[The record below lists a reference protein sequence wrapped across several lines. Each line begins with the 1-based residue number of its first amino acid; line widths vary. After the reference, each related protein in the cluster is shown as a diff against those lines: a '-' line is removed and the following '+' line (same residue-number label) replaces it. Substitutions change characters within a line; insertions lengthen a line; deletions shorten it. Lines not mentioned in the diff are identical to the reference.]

1 MASKD
6 TYKLA
11 ITALA
16 CAVTSAFTYKT
27 YQDVYGNGGKKEAD
41 KFIEVLDPA
50 LELGANRALFGLPI
64 DLCAIAMSIKLKP
77 KAYTPEEFR
86 PSQEFTGPVEGFVF
100 KRDKLGVGYYKDKEF
115 DAVLQPEI
123 EEQRRRLAEMP
134 Q

>member
-1 MASKD
+1 ACPMATKD

-50 LELGANRALFGLPI
+50 LEL
-64 DLCAIAMSIKLKP
+64 LKP
-77 KAYTPEEFR
+77 KVYTPEEFR

>member
-27 YQDVYGNGGKKEAD
+27 YQDVYGNRSKKEAD

-50 LELGANRALFGLPI
+50 LEL
-64 DLCAIAMSIKLKP
+64 LKP
-77 KAYTPEEFR
+77 KTYSADEFK
-86 PSQEFTGPVEGFVF
+86 PSTDFEGPMEGYVF